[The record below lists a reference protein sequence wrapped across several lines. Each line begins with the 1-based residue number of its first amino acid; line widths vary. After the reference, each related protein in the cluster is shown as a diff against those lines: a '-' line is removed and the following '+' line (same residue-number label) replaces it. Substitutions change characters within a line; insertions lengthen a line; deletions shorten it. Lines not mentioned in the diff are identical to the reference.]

1 MSASI
6 GRRYDSRKNIIL
18 HGDNE
23 RFASQLNLRHIR
35 CFIAVAD
42 TGSIRGAARTLGITQ
57 PAVTKAV
64 QQLETTLGAPLLMR
78 SVSGT
83 VLTSYGVAFLA
94 RARLVDGE
102 LGRAR
107 EELTQLT
114 GQFAGSVAIGLEPTI
129 AELIA
134 PQVIAE
140 FQARRPHVTVRIVG
154 GLPTSTLQ
162 RVCDGSLDFVVGSRP
177 VSGVPSVIDSWPL
190 YSMSFAIAL
199 RKRHPLAR
207 AASLKEFAQAQWILT
222 RSAASPDGPLA
233 RAFAD
238 LGLEPPRCRL
248 LSDSLV
254 ATQSIVAATDCVS
267 LMSLRSVTQGIM
279 RQQLVTVEVPQLS
292 IVSSEEL
299 FFRRD
304 APLPPAALELATALR
319 ESVQASKVL

>member
-1 MSASI
+1 M
-6 GRRYDSRKNIIL
+6 
-18 HGDNE
+18 
-23 RFASQLNLRHIR
+23 
-35 CFIAVAD
+35 AVAEA
-42 TGSIRGAARTLGITQ
+42 GSIRGAARALGITQ

-64 QQLETTLGAPLLMR
+64 QQLEASLGAPLLMR
-78 SVSGT
+78 NVSGT

-94 RARLVDGE
+94 RAQLVDSE

-107 EELTQLT
+107 EELSQLT
-114 GQFAGSVAIGLEPTI
+114 GLFAGTVAIGLEPTI

-134 PQVIAE
+134 PRVIAE
-140 FQARRPHVTVRIVG
+140 FQARRPQVTVRIVG

-162 RVCDGSLDFVVGSRP
+162 RVCDGTLDFVVGSRP
-177 VSGVPSVIDSWPL
+177 VSGVPPVIDSWPL
-190 YSMSFAIAL
+190 YSMSFAIAV
-199 RKRHPLAR
+199 RKRHPLAK
-207 AASLKEFAQAQWILT
+207 ATSLAQFTQAQWVLT

-233 RAFAD
+233 RAFAE

-267 LMSLRSVTQGIM
+267 LMSRRSVTHGVM
-279 RQQLVTVEVPQLS
+279 RQQLVTVEVPQLQ

-304 APLPPAALELATALR
+304 TPLPPAALELATALR
-319 ESVQASKVL
+319 AGALTHKAL